1 MKKEITLPTDML
13 KRFIADN
20 EKDLAEY
27 EASGNTLMA
36 GFAKGRIS
44 VYTNL
49 LEVWATE

>member
-27 EASGNTLMA
+27 EASGNTLMV
-36 GFAKGRIS
+36 GFTKGRIS

-49 LEVWATE
+49 LEVWAS